1 MKASNITKE
10 AKRDLIIHLK
20 TNKQDSW
27 KQVKILSRAGKVGKS
42 KSEKYKNHWDVSDK
56 QGNIKLIDFENNVY
70 EWEEIKSDYDDETT
84 QLPSQSI
91 NHLSKSLSDLQIS
104 ERGCD
109 ANSTDEILVNQTYVT
124 QVKPQHL
131 ECQGKRASKLEIR
144 KGIWWNWEQWPT
156 HNISMLGS

>member
-70 EWEEIKSDYDDETT
+70 E
-84 QLPSQSI
+84 
-91 NHLSKSLSDLQIS
+91 
-104 ERGCD
+104 
-109 ANSTDEILVNQTYVT
+109 
-124 QVKPQHL
+124 
-131 ECQGKRASKLEIR
+131 
-144 KGIWWNWEQWPT
+144 
-156 HNISMLGS
+156 